1 MNRWPVEVDAR
12 GWKGALAALM
22 LLGLLLAFHQVV
34 RSAVRQGELRREIAA
49 LHSAAA
55 ARCNELRGRLVRD
68 SCLQKLSASPL
79 DPAALRA
86 QNALT
91 TAALEQLNRQSAVVA
106 Q

>member
-1 MNRWPVEVDAR
+1 MNRWPVEERVH
-12 GWKGALAALM
+12 GWRGALAALI

-34 RSAVRQGELRREIAA
+34 RSAVRQGELRREITA

-55 ARCNELRGRLVRD
+55 LRCNELRSRVVRD
-68 SCLQKLSASPL
+68 SCLKKLNASSP
-79 DPAALRA
+79 DAAALRA

-91 TAALEQLNRQSAVVA
+91 IAAFERLNREGALAV